1 MLKNTKFLYCII
13 AVLLTVC
20 ILCGIH
26 IGEDFSRMYDNRHL
40 LLHRIGVD
48 IYASSE
54 HAKEVLVTFEPGT
67 DSFSSSLAWTKN
79 SLENASQKVD
89 FMLHYWPHTYNIISK
104 NKDFTSY
111 SPDNFSLY
119 SMDFVLSGLV
129 YEAEMMISYY
139 EENGNLAE
147 EHIKWLETLSS
158 SADELINELF
168 FENNEGHLE
177 LKEIYYKKDKEFCRK
192 LGEFL
197 NKMESVSLR

>member
-1 MLKNTKFLYCII
+1 MLKNVKFLYFII
-13 AVLLTVC
+13 AVLLMLC

-26 IGEDFSRMYDNRHL
+26 IAKDFSGMYDNRHL

-54 HAKEVLVTFEPGT
+54 HAKEVLTTFEPGT
-67 DSFSSSLAWTKN
+67 DSFSSSLNWTKN
-79 SLENASQKVD
+79 CLENATQKVD
-89 FMLHYWPHTYNIISK
+89 FMLHYWPRTYNIIFKS
-104 NKDFTSY
+104 KDFASY
-111 SPDNFSLY
+111 NPDNFSLH

-129 YEAEMMISYY
+129 YEAEMIINYY
-139 EENGNLAE
+139 DENGALTE

-158 SADELINELF
+158 SADEFIEELF
-168 FENNEGHLE
+168 FENDEGRLE

-197 NKMESVSLR
+197 NKMEPVSIR